1 MFIRF
6 RTSHH
11 RLKVYIVENVRR
23 DGRVVQETIAYLGSI
38 DAGYL
43 NGGDERLSI
52 AARIAFWEAA
62 NPRLKTLA
70 NRLGDDAKRLRMAV
84 HARIPWPM
92 APERA
97 RRALLEAEHEA
108 EMWHRM
114 YGSTSKIIEGHERII
129 AHSTEQ
135 KKVLSGQALNEIGL
149 ANKWQA
155 KAAEIREQLKD
166 G

>member
-11 RLKVYIVENVRR
+11 RLKVYIVENGRR

-108 EMWHRM
+108 EMWHRL
-114 YGSTSKIIEGHERII
+114 YGMTAKQIETEERLVAAARAQI
-129 AHSTEQ
+129 TELRQ
-135 KKVLSGQALNEIGL
+135 GGLREIRQ

-155 KAAEIREQLKD
+155 KAAEIRDQLKD

>member
-1 MFIRF
+1 MFVRF

-11 RLKVYIVENVRR
+11 RLKIYIVENARR
-23 DGRVVQETIAYLGSI
+23 DGRVAQEIVAYLGSI
-38 DAGYL
+38 DAAHL

-62 NPRLKTLA
+62 NPKLKNLA
-70 NRLGDDAKRLRMAV
+70 NRLGDDMKRLRMAV

-97 RRALLEAEHEA
+97 RLALLQAEHDA
-108 EMWHRM
+108 AFWHGI
-114 YGSTSKIIEGHERII
+114 YGQTTKMIEGNERLI
-129 AHSTEQ
+129 AKAQEDI
-135 KKVLSGQALNEIGL
+135 KELRRDGLNEIGQ

-155 KAAEIREQLKD
+155 KAAEIRQQLKD